1 MLKSLLV
8 ILACQLAGEFAV
20 KAVGLAFP
28 GAVLGMLLLFGL
40 LSIRGRISEELEKVG
55 DGLLGN
61 LSLLFVP
68 AGVGIMSSFAVLRAN
83 LLPLLAAIACSS
95 LLTIAV
101 TAFLMAKLARSDQD
115 PDTSQG
121 IDRDG

>member
-1 MLKSLLV
+1 MIKSLLL
-8 ILACQLAGEFAV
+8 ILTCQLTGEFAV
-20 KAVGLAFP
+20 KTIGLSFP

-40 LSIRGRISEELEKVG
+40 LSIRRRTSQELEKVG
-55 DGLLGN
+55 DGLLAN

-95 LLTIAV
+95 LMTIAV
-101 TAFLMAKLARSDQD
+101 TAYLMAKLTGSDIGQD
-115 PDTSQG
+115 APQG
-121 IDRDG
+121 FDSDG